1 MLDICRGKLLDAT
14 FWVVKRQVHC
24 NNRFWFFRPCYVPI
38 ICERTLFAGDAPNH
52 VRDTSSR
59 PVGSRLGQI
68 CLATLSK
75 KSSFDLCFSYCR
87 HCKVE
92 LIIGCLKKNIPGEG
106 YCHVVDLVRCHMQD
120 CVTRMDERLHSW
132 DVSVCLAQQAPGRLV
147 CQFSWPNRLLEGSML
162 DAEIQ
167 KLDTKWKIRRY

>member
-1 MLDICRGKLLDAT
+1 MTLMMFTTIWYDYYLQMIATWRLFDCKLFATFVLDICRGKLLDAT
-14 FWVVKRQVHC
+14 FWVLKRQVHC

-106 YCHVVDLVRCHMQD
+106 YCHVVLLDSLV
-120 CVTRMDERLHSW
+120 L
-132 DVSVCLAQQAPGRLV
+132 LV
-147 CQFSWPNRLLEGSML
+147 AIPCCC
-162 DAEIQ
+162 I
-167 KLDTKWKIRRY
+167 